1 MVISFPLSLM
11 QTEPGLLLS
20 LFFFFPLNFDF
31 CFAIFR
37 RNRKTSHMALKGTA
51 HFLATVEQPR
61 PLALASTFKSE

>member
-20 LFFFFPLNFDF
+20 LLFFPFNFNF

-37 RNRKTSHMALKGTA
+37 RNRDTSHMALKGTA
-51 HFLATVEQPR
+51 HFLATVEQPWAPAR
-61 PLALASTFKSE
+61 ASTFK